1 MTVSPNNLSQVGEP
15 CGDGRP
21 GYSLDGGKNRVIT
34 LPFSDV
40 IPDGMYHIVTR
51 CNIDVLIYISP
62 IARSPQSTKQ
72 KFNIK
77 KGWYCSG
84 NNLCN
89 TK

>member
-21 GYSLDGGKNRVIT
+21 GYSLDGGKNRMIT

-51 CNIDVLIYISP
+51 CNIDVTMIREEMVRNKTPPEGL
-62 IARSPQSTKQ
+62 
-72 KFNIK
+72 
-77 KGWYCSG
+77 W
-84 NNLCN
+84 LHVL
-89 TK
+89 